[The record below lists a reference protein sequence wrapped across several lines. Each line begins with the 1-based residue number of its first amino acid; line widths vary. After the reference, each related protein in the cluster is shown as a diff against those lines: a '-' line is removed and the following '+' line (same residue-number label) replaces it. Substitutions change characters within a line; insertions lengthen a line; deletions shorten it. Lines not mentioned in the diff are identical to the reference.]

1 MKKIIFMVMVAV
13 ALMAC
18 NENGAV
24 PAKNKKAVNI
34 VTVEAVNLIG
44 ADIATMDK
52 KLTAAGYVKA
62 REAVRAPKQLNARF
76 NEPAVNA
83 EENNVYY
90 VYNIPANHGD
100 LAEAEGKNLLNSLL
114 KEGKVIV
121 FATVSYAD
129 DKVQTIGSYF
139 YVSNSANANLLYTDI
154 SDNLYVKLP
163 SKETATKLAW
173 QADTY
178 MEEGLKEYDNHA
190 EFTKAILAASQGV
203 QAHESAYAVLSGETS
218 GFCYEN
224 RFSAP
229 SPYGIKE
236 MENAGYVPYAYAN
249 FYISGIQ

>member
-1 MKKIIFMVMVAV
+1 MKKILFMLMTAAIV
-13 ALMAC
+13 MAC

-24 PAKNKKAVNI
+24 PAKDKKAVNV

-44 ADIATMDK
+44 ADIATTDK
-52 KLTAAGYVKA
+52 KLTAAGYVKEE
-62 REAVRAPKQLNARF
+62 RAVLAQKQINARF
-76 NEPAVNA
+76 NESAVNA

-114 KEGKVIV
+114 NEGKVIV

-129 DKVQTIGSYF
+129 DKVKTIGSYF

-154 SDNLYVKLP
+154 SDKLYAKLP
-163 SKETATKLAW
+163 SKEKTTKLAW
-173 QADTY
+173 QAYTY
-178 MEEGLKEYDNHA
+178 MEEGSKEYDNHA

-203 QAHESAYAVLSGETS
+203 QANESAYAVLSGETI

-224 RFSAP
+224 SFSAP

>member
-1 MKKIIFMVMVAV
+1 MKKLIFMVVVAV

-24 PAKNKKAVNI
+24 PAKDKKAVNI

-100 LAEAEGKNLLNSLL
+100 LAEAEGKNLLNSIL
-114 KEGKVIV
+114 KEGKIIV

-129 DKVQTIGSYF
+129 DKVKTIGSYF

-154 SDNLYVKLP
+154 SDKLYAKLP
-163 SKETATKLAW
+163 SKETATNVYW
-173 QADTY
+173 QGNTHI
-178 MEEGLKEYDNHA
+178 EEGYKEYKNHP
-190 EFTKAILAASQGV
+190 EFTKAILAASQGLL
-203 QAHESAYAVLSGETS
+203 AHESGHAILFGETT
-218 GFCYEN
+218 GFWYEN
-224 RFSAP
+224 RFSTP

-236 MENAGYVPYAYAN
+236 MENAGYVPYAYAY
-249 FYISGIQ
+249 FFISEY